1 MAGRP
6 QRTSSTPNTGRLW
19 SILAGLGGSDNGV
32 TMNDPAQDD
41 KDLVD
46 MLGDN
51 ASTENDSNTLSARPT
66 ATPTHWWNK
75 GRANDINNQLIMQD
89 YGRNQDT
96 ANAIKQTLAIKSGS
110 IPLDLQS
117 QQTLMP
123 GRLNEANQLGQ
134 IENKNRL
141 SFDSASIPLAV
152 DKARQLGQISTEQ
165 ALRLREGLI
174 PLDAQAVTATGNAQ
188 TGVDVN
194 RANLLRPSRRQDLND
209 TLTHSSGLPVSDET
223 NASFAN
229 VLTEPRL
236 AELLQKSNTGT
247 TSDMVQQEDLNRGNQ
262 LKAAQFPLTL
272 ADVPQAFKDKQAMED
287 AKLLQTQNEATRAKY
302 LSSLPGAE
310 IFDTSK
316 AGAPAVYSNPLKP
329 VSAQEQMMQDF
340 LNRRRANQITPANSA
355 RPTAPVMGA
364 LPKSI
369 PQATPQNNAPDYAQD
384 KFNVTD
390 PVTGKKGSIIG
401 GVFVPYKNQ
410 PSAPQ

>member
-19 SILAGLGGSDNGV
+19 SILAGLGNSNSGV

-110 IPLDLQS
+110 IPLD
-117 QQTLMP
+117 
-123 GRLNEANQLGQ
+123 
-134 IENKNRL
+134 
-141 SFDSASIPLAV
+141 
-152 DKARQLGQISTEQ
+152 
-165 ALRLREGLI
+165 
-174 PLDAQAVTATGNAQ
+174 AQAVTATGNAQ
-188 TGVDVN
+188 TGVDIN

-262 LKAAQFPLTL
+262 LKATQFPLTL

-329 VSAQEQMMQDF
+329 VSAQEQLAQDF
-340 LNRRRANQITPANSA
+340 VAERRRRKALEAGDAPVNSA
-355 RPTAPVMGA
+355 KPTTAGV
-364 LPKSI
+364 LPRSI
-369 PQATPQNNAPDYAQD
+369 PTTQNSSTDTSGV
-384 KFNVTD
+384 KRNVKD
-390 PVTGKKGSIIG
+390 PITGKIGSIVD
-401 GVFVPYKNQ
+401 GVFIPYNNQ
-410 PSAPQ
+410 PTTPVQ